1 MRGNIMGT
9 KATAPQEDASVKE
22 RQVPTLANGKPNV
35 LAREYLR
42 KPSSSSISIM
52 HNAFKGLIA
61 SDE

>member
-1 MRGNIMGT
+1 MGT
-9 KATAPQEDASVKE
+9 KATSPKGGATSNAPQASSVE
-22 RQVPTLANGKPNV
+22 ESKPSL
-35 LAREYLR
+35 LAREYRR